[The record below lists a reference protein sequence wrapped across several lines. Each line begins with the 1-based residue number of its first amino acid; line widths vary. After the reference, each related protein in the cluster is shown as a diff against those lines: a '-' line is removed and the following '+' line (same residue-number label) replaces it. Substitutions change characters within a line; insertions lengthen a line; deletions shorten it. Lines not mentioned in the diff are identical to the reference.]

1 MALFIVTFS
10 IMLLAVV
17 GMAVGVLFGRSPIAG
32 SCGGLNA
39 VNDSGE
45 CGACSRPC
53 SARRNAQL
61 QAKFTGQNINQP
73 GTL

>member
-10 IMLLAVV
+10 MMLLAVV
-17 GMAVGVLFGRSPIAG
+17 GMAVGVIFGRSPIAG

-39 VNDSGE
+39 VNASGE
-45 CGACSRPC
+45 CQACSRPC

-61 QAKFTGQNINQP
+61 QEKFAAQNNDSQ
-73 GTL
+73 GAL